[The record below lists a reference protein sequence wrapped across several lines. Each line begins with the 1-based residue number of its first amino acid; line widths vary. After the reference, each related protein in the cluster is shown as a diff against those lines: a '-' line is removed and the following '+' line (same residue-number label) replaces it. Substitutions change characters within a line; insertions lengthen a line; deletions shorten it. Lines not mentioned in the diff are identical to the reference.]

1 MEIDQLFVLLFILLY
16 ISTPSWSTHA
26 SPAST
31 RTSHLWF
38 HNDKLAQRILDPMTF
53 DYLLAIENTQRT
65 KPSWQRMN
73 NYPSLIELMH
83 DVAYWFAFETLGILF
98 HVLVGMAI

>member
-1 MEIDQLFVLLFILLY
+1 MTEFEIGIEIEIGIGKLIDYLFLLFIYY

-53 DYLLAIENTQRT
+53 EYFLAIENTQRT

-73 NYPSLIELMH
+73 NL
-83 DVAYWFAFETLGILF
+83 T
-98 HVLVGMAI
+98 

>member
-1 MEIDQLFVLLFILLY
+1 MNTSKKDGKWNLKLINYLFYYIYYY
-16 ISTPSWSTHA
+16 ISVLPAGVHSTRA

-38 HNDKLAQRILDPMTF
+38 HNGKLAQRILDPRMTF
-53 DYLLAIENTQRT
+53 EYHLAIENTQRT

-73 NYPSLIELMH
+73 KLTN
-83 DVAYWFAFETLGILF
+83 
-98 HVLVGMAI
+98 